1 MCTFR
6 SFWELW
12 GIFCHKCSSWDASFD
27 KLSPNFPPEVLS
39 SECMKSVLCFLSFRQ
54 PPSVQGVSGVWSP
67 IINTTV
73 TSCWARLQPLA
84 FKCLHGRMTAAGI
97 IKSLRV
103 IGALKGLPGF
113 PLSARFFQSDQGGQ
127 NVLILAECM
136 DFSVKMGNRW
146 KKRKSFGVIFFFFC
160 LLNYFP
166 TDSAK
171 IWEVLSQAAPAN
183 VGTEGYLGFW
193 GLFIVCQH
201 QELDL
206 ETFHWCEPKQS
217 QSRLLGC
224 YISWFCHRC
233 LFINH

>member
-146 KKRKSFGVIFFFFC
+146 KKRKSFGMILFFLSFEFLSNPLSKNLRGIISSCTSQRWDRRIFR
-160 LLNYFP
+160 
-166 TDSAK
+166 
-171 IWEVLSQAAPAN
+171 V
-183 VGTEGYLGFW
+183 LGFIYCVSTPGVGFRNFPLMW
-193 GLFIVCQH
+193 TKTESIQV
-201 QELDL
+201 
-206 ETFHWCEPKQS
+206 TW
-217 QSRLLGC
+217 LL
-224 YISWFCHRC
+224 YQLVLPQMPLH
-233 LFINH
+233 